1 MPRSSRIESAVGV
14 VGSFAPSTTTL
25 QSIDRA
31 FLSRVITPPRAH
43 GTSQSHGI
51 SHSSSLVIARPSFHS
66 ETGRF
71 CAACAS
77 RPGMSRPLSLT
88 MPPFTSLT
96 AITLAPASVS
106 SSRARWPPTLPKP
119 WITKRPPLRGMTKSR
134 AHAALGP
141 AEGNVH
147 ERGLPRHD
155 GGQSQHLVVV
165 GLRVVADAALARPP
179 CAVVLDAVAG
189 EHLDVA
195 VVHPHRHLHLHFAE
209 RGEQDAPQV
218 ALEVDEVGGAVELAM
233 GNGLARHRGTGGDR
247 KSVV

>member
-51 SHSSSLVIARPSFHS
+51 SHSSSFVIARPSFHS
-66 ETGRF
+66 ETGCF

-77 RPGMSRPLSLT
+77 RPGMSRPFSFT

-106 SSRARWPPTLPKP
+106 SSRARLPPTLPKP
-119 WITKRPPLRGMTKSR
+119 WMTTRLPLRGMPKSR
-134 AHAALGP
+134 AYSAITYITPRPVASSRPSEPPSDSQIGP
-141 AEGNVH
+141 RRSTE
-147 ERGLPRHD
+147 
-155 GGQSQHLVVV
+155 
-165 GLRVVADAALARPP
+165 
-179 CAVVLDAVAG
+179 
-189 EHLDVA
+189 
-195 VVHPHRHLHLHFAE
+195 
-209 RGEQDAPQV
+209 
-218 ALEVDEVGGAVELAM
+218 
-233 GNGLARHRGTGGDR
+233 RHRADGRAFSGMKREQIRIAAAQLFGLHDLRADLRQGGEAIETEAVTLLFDL
-247 KSVV
+247 